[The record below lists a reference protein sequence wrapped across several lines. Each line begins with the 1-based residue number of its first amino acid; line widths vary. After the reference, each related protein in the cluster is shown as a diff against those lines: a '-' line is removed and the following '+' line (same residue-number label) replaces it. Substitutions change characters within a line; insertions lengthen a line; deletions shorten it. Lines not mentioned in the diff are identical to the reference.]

1 LSIIQKSSGKAKG
14 KAGEKQQKSRGKAAE
29 EQREIRSV
37 AEQRQ
42 RSQRL
47 SEQRKFFA
55 KSAEKIASLDCFRWT
70 AKNSANMGLKLLL
83 VRAEMI

>member
-14 KAGEKQQKSRGKAAE
+14 KTGEKQQKSRGKAAE

-55 KSAEKIASLDCFRWT
+55 KSAKKKPLHSIAFAGLPKIRRTWD
-70 AKNSANMGLKLLL
+70 
-83 VRAEMI
+83 

>member
-55 KSAEKIASLDCFRWT
+55 KSAEKNRFTRLLSLDCQKFGEHGIKIVT
-70 AKNSANMGLKLLL
+70 GQG
-83 VRAEMI
+83 